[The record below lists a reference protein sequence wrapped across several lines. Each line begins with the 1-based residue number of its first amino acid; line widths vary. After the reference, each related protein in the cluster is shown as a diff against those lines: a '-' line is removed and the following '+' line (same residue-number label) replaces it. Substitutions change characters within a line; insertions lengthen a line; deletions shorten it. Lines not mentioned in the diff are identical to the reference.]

1 MAKKNKDLTI
11 PDEIK
16 DVFTALDKDNED
28 ASWLSENS
36 LSVVDK
42 WIDTGSMALNTIMS
56 GSLYKGI
63 PFGRIVG
70 FAGPSMCGKT
80 LMMMK
85 ILANAQ
91 KQGMIAVVFD
101 SEMSFDKDMAS
112 RLGCDPAKIKVYP
125 VESIAMCR
133 NQIVKF
139 LMSVIEKNLQEKFI
153 ICIDSLGNL
162 ASTKE
167 LEDAM
172 KGKDAVDMGTRS
184 KELKSMMRCI
194 TYKCSK
200 ARTPLIFSNHIYDN
214 PTAMF
219 KSLIKTEGG
228 GKGPEYLAS
237 ILVQLSYEK
246 EEIEN
251 NKEEK
256 SVATAVNYS
265 GVTLRAITKKNRFI
279 PQYLQTNFYLNFLT
293 GIEKYSGL
301 VDIANAYN
309 IIKKEGYSYYL
320 DKNKLGMY
328 ADWKDNDEVWA
339 KILPQL
345 ELVIQKECSYSNEN
359 CKLLSKEKDET
370 NVEGTEE

>member
-1 MAKKNKDLTI
+1 MAKKDKDIII

-16 DVFTALDKDNED
+16 DVFKDLDKDNED

-56 GSLYKGI
+56 GSLYKGVPI
-63 PFGRIVG
+63 GRIVG
-70 FAGPSMCGKT
+70 FSGPSMCGKT
-80 LMMMK
+80 LMMMR
-85 ILANAQ
+85 IIANAQ

-101 SEMSFDKDMAS
+101 SEMSFDKDMAA
-112 RLGCDPAKIKVYP
+112 RLGCDPTKIKVYP
-125 VESIAMCR
+125 VEGIAACR

-139 LMSVIEKNLQEKFI
+139 LLSVIEKNLQEKFI

-200 ARTPLIFSNHIYDN
+200 ARTPIIFSNHIYDN
-214 PTAMF
+214 PNALYT
-219 KSLIKTEGG
+219 SLIKTEGG

-246 EEIEN
+246 EKIED
-251 NKEEK
+251 NKAEK

-265 GVTLRAITKKNRFI
+265 GVTLRAITKKNRFV
-279 PQYLQTNFYLNFLT
+279 PQYLQSNFYLNFLT

-301 VDIANAYN
+301 VDIATVYN
-309 IIKKEGYSYYL
+309 IIKKDGYSYYL
-320 DKNKLGMY
+320 DKDKLGMY

-339 KILPQL
+339 KILPKL
-345 ELVIQKECSYSNEN
+345 EVVIQKECSYSNEN
-359 CKLLSKEKDET
+359 CKLLSKDIKKDDDNAE
-370 NVEGTEE
+370 